1 MTDERSVKGLLSSII
16 TTISRDTGTTIKQE
30 TIQVADAGIN
40 LDPFI
45 EMMIEK
51 YKDWKVKKG
60 A

>member
-1 MTDERSVKGLLSSII
+1 MKGLLSSII